1 LLLVAG
7 VARDDV
13 GAGQPGQ
20 VVRALPQFIG
30 QQIGLEARFSD
41 LVRFGLFGGHAEQ
54 GQQADDGE
62 RQAK

>member
-1 LLLVAG
+1 M
-7 VARDDV
+7 
-13 GAGQPGQ
+13 
-20 VVRALPQFIG
+20 PQFIG

-62 RQAK
+62 RQAKSHPFKGVSSQMR